1 MKATATHPTRLRAG
15 INAVPIRRPARWHQL
30 AARCGGL
37 VMAPAA
43 SMFVATGA
51 QAQADP
57 CEQLKSVL
65 AARIPPEV
73 RGYSMETVPA
83 NAPVPPGAKAIG
95 NCGANKILYRRFGG
109 SSPPPVASASI
120 ASAPIG
126 RTTKPTPASAP
137 APIAAPAPVPLPAA
151 VPPPAPRP
159 VEAAPIMAAPK
170 PAPVQASAS
179 RVADKVAAPNAEA
192 VASQA
197 APPPLDQPRAASPPL
212 TQRVTAFF
220 ATGWR
225 WIGVLLLLPLT
236 GWLWAWVAHRRA
248 YDAAG
253 LPRGPRL

>member
-1 MKATATHPTRLRAG
+1 MKATATHPTRRRAG
-15 INAVPIRRPARWHQL
+15 INAGPCRRPARWHQL
-30 AARCGGL
+30 VARCGGL

-43 SMFVATGA
+43 SMFVAAGA

-57 CEQLKSVL
+57 CEQLKGVL

-109 SSPPPVASASI
+109 SSPSPLPSASI
-120 ASAPIG
+120 ASPPLG
-126 RTTKPTPASAP
+126 RAVKPTPASAP
-137 APIAAPAPVPLPAA
+137 APIPAPAPAPLPSV

-159 VEAAPIMAAPK
+159 VEAAPIMPAAK

-179 RVADKVAAPNAEA
+179 RAADKVVAPSAEA
-192 VASQA
+192 VASQ

-212 TQRVTAFF
+212 TQRVTEFF